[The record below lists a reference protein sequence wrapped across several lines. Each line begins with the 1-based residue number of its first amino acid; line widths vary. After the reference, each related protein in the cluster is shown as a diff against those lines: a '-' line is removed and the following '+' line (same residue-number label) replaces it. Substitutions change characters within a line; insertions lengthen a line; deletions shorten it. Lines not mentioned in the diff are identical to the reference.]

1 MVGGADTAWAAAGA
15 SPLAAGAARLREALA
30 GVSRMA
36 VALSGGLDSRFLCHM
51 ALAAGCDVLALHAA
65 GPHVP
70 PAESEAARRWARERG
85 LRVLEVPYDPLALP
99 EVAANSRERCYACK
113 RGLLAALRRALAAAG
128 EADRVLCDGGNA
140 DDLRAFR
147 PGLRAVAEAGV
158 RSPLALAGLD
168 KNSIRALARTTGL
181 ERPDQAARPCLLT
194 RLAYG
199 LRPQARLLARLARAE
214 AALAALDETDR
225 DAHGP
230 AGGFGEF
237 RLRLT
242 PTPFFQATR
251 LPARLEGAVE
261 ELLAAQGFAPAVLRA
276 TGTVSGFFDGAAAA
290 PVRNGRG

>member
-1 MVGGADTAWAAAGA
+1 MVGAADSATAG
-15 SPLAAGAARLREALA
+15 GARLGELLS
-30 GVSRMA
+30 GLPRMA
-36 VALSGGLDSRFLCHM
+36 VALSGGLDSRFLCHA
-51 ALAAGCDVLALHAA
+51 ALASGCDVLALHAA

-70 PAESEAARRWARERG
+70 PDESTAARRWARERG
-85 LRVLEVPYDPLALP
+85 LRLLDVAYAPLALP
-99 EVAANSRERCYACK
+99 EVATNSRERCYACK

-140 DDLRAFR
+140 DDLHAFR

-168 KNSIRALARTTGL
+168 KNAIRALARATGL
-181 ERPDQAARPCLLT
+181 EHPDQAARPCLLT

-199 LRPQARLLARLARAE
+199 MRPQARLLARLARAE

-230 AGGFGEF
+230 EGGFGEF

-242 PTPFFQATR
+242 PKPVFQATR
-251 LPARLEGAVE
+251 LPARLEDAVE
-261 ELLAAQGFAPAVLRA
+261 DVLAAQGFAPAVLRRTA
-276 TGTVSGFFDGAAAA
+276 TVSGFFDENAAGPA
-290 PVRNGRG
+290 RDGRG

>member
-1 MVGGADTAWAAAGA
+1 MVAGADAARCAAGA
-15 SPLAAGAARLREALA
+15 SPAGAGRLDELLS
-30 GVSRMA
+30 GLPRMA

-99 EVAANSRERCYACK
+99 EVAANSCERCYACK

-128 EADRVLCDGGNA
+128 EAGRILCDGGNA

-168 KNSIRALARTTGL
+168 KNSIRALARATGL

-199 LRPQARLLARLARAE
+199 LRPRARLLARLARAE
-214 AALAALDETDR
+214 AALAALDESDR
-225 DAHGP
+225 EAHGP
-230 AGGFGEF
+230 EGGFGEF

-242 PTPFFQATR
+242 PQPLFQAAR

-261 ELLAAQGFAPAVLRA
+261 ELLAAQGFAPAVLCA
-276 TGTVSGFFDGAAAA
+276 TGAVSGFFDGAAPAA
-290 PVRNGRG
+290 PARNGRG

>member
-1 MVGGADTAWAAAGA
+1 MVGGADAACSAGEA
-15 SPLAAGAARLREALA
+15 AAGAARLGKALS
-30 GVSRMA
+30 GLPRMA

-51 ALAAGCDVLALHAA
+51 ALASGCDVLALHAA

-70 PAESEAARRWARERG
+70 PEESETARGWARKRG
-85 LRVLEVPYDPLALP
+85 LRFLDVPYDPLPVP

-140 DDLRAFR
+140 DDLHAFR

-168 KNSIRALARTTGL
+168 KRSIRALARATGL

-199 LRPQARLLARLARAE
+199 MRPQAQLLARLARAE

-230 AGGFGEF
+230 EGGFGEF
-237 RLRLT
+237 RLRLA
-242 PTPFFQATR
+242 PKPLFQATR
-251 LPARLEGAVE
+251 LPARLEDAARDV
-261 ELLAAQGFAPAVLRA
+261 LAAQGFAPAVLRV
-276 TGTVSGFFDGAAAA
+276 TGAVSGFFDGAAAA
-290 PVRNGRG
+290 VSAGGERG